1 ERVHEDVPLASV
13 DALPAV
19 EPARPAGVARLHRL
33 AVDDG
38 GRRARLPPG
47 LPPDG
52 AAEPVAQPRE
62 EAAVTPAPEVVVD
75 RLPGRI
81 RVGEVAPLAPGLREV
96 EHGVEDVSGVVL
108 DRAVTSQQRGDTFPL
123 SVRQVGAVAS
133 RAHGSGRLVSG
144 LGLVQT
150 PTGAHRLQL
159 TRSPNSLSEPKP
171 RILGGPTLN

>member
-1 ERVHEDVPLASV
+1 
-13 DALPAV
+13 
-19 EPARPAGVARLHRL
+19 
-33 AVDDG
+33 
-38 GRRARLPPG
+38 
-47 LPPDG
+47 
-52 AAEPVAQPRE
+52 
-62 EAAVTPAPEVVVD
+62 
-75 RLPGRI
+75 
-81 RVGEVAPLAPGLREV
+81 GLREV

-159 TRSPNSLSEPKP
+159 TRSPNSLSEVNPP
-171 RILGGPTLN
+171 PSQQLARTGVSSTIPLHRAP